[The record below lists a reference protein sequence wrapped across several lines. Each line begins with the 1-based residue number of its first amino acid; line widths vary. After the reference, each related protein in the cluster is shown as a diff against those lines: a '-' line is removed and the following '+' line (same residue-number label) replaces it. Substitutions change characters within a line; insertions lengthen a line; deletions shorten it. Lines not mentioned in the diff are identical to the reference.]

1 MIYHDSDL
9 FYETYNTIT
18 EHNQR
23 KTHYLLSIRYYFD
36 IYFQVNEKLFYN
48 FVCFII
54 SYDFYITLF
63 EYITR
68 SSSLSMGEIKLFAIV
83 N

>member
-18 EHNQR
+18 ENNQR

-36 IYFQVNEKLFYN
+36 IYF
-48 FVCFII
+48 
-54 SYDFYITLF
+54 
-63 EYITR
+63 
-68 SSSLSMGEIKLFAIV
+68 
-83 N
+83 